1 MIQADT
7 FVGTLAIMLGIAI
20 GLGAFLPLEPAASLR
35 GVRTIQDR
43 FGNSSARAFLA
54 IVASVLL
61 ASGIMILR
69 DLRPEFAAPMS
80 GAKPAN
86 RHVTSE

>member
-7 FVGTLAIMLGIAI
+7 FVGSLAIILGIAA
-20 GLGAFLPLEPAASLR
+20 GVAAFLPIEHSASLR

-43 FGNSSARAFLA
+43 FGNSSARAILA

-61 ASGIMILR
+61 ASGIMIVR
-69 DLRPEFAAPMS
+69 DLRPEFADPVS
-80 GAKPAN
+80 GSKPAN
-86 RHVTSE
+86 RSVTNE